1 MKIINEKGKLF
12 GIINIIDLIVIIV
25 VVLLI
30 GGGVKRVKNS
40 EIEVEEKVEGVKKEA
55 LITFEVGKLKENVV
69 DEIVVGDLL
78 YNNEKGTTF
87 GKITDKKVEEQE
99 DKPGLYKVV
108 ISIESKVEDTP
119 KAIIIGDSETRVGS
133 ELVLKNKRVK
143 LAGTV
148 IRMEVKW

>member
-55 LITFEVGKLKENVV
+55 LITFEVGKLKDNVV

-78 YNNEKGTTF
+78 YNNEKETTF
-87 GKITDKKVEEQE
+87 GKIVDKKVEEQE
-99 DKPGLYKVV
+99 DKPDLYKVV

-143 LAGTV
+143 VAGTV
-148 IRMEVKW
+148 ISMEVE

>member
-30 GGGVKRVKNS
+30 GGGIKRVKNS

-55 LITFEVGKLKENVV
+55 LITFEVEKLKKNVV
-69 DEIVVGDLL
+69 DEIVIGDLL
-78 YNNEKGTTF
+78 YNNEKETTF
-87 GKITDKKVEEQE
+87 GKIVDKKVEEQE
-99 DKPGLYKVV
+99 DKPDLYKVV

-143 LAGTV
+143 IAGTV
-148 IRMEVKW
+148 INVEVE

>member
-55 LITFEVGKLKENVV
+55 LITFEVGKLKDNVV

-78 YNNEKGTTF
+78 YNNEKETTF
-87 GKITDKKVEEQE
+87 GKIVDKKVEEQE
-99 DKPGLYKVV
+99 DKPDLYKVV

-143 LAGTV
+143 VAGTV
-148 IRMEVKW
+148 ISMEVEW

>member
-25 VVLLI
+25 IVLLI

-55 LITFEVGKLKENVV
+55 LITFEVEKLKKNVV
-69 DEIVVGDLL
+69 DEIAIGDLL
-78 YNNEKGTTF
+78 YNNEKETTF
-87 GKITDKKVEEQE
+87 GKIVDKKVEEQE
-99 DKPGLYKVV
+99 DKPDLYKVV

-143 LAGTV
+143 IAGTV
-148 IRMEVKW
+148 INMEVE

>member
-55 LITFEVGKLKENVV
+55 LITFEVEKLKKNVV
-69 DEIVVGDLL
+69 DEIVIGDLL
-78 YNNEKGTTF
+78 YNNEKETTF
-87 GKITDKKVEEQE
+87 GKIVDKKVEEQE
-99 DKPGLYKVV
+99 DKLDLYKVV

-143 LAGTV
+143 IAGTV
-148 IRMEVKW
+148 INMEVE

>member
-30 GGGVKRVKNS
+30 GGGVKRVKNC